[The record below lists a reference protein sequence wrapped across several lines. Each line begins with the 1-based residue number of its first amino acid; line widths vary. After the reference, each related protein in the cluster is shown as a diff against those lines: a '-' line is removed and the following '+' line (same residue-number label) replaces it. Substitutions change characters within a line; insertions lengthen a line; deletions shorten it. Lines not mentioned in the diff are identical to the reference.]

1 VINGCR
7 SCQPASIPHVLPKSS
22 DHGEPVRQHRGRAV
36 MENGIGQQVLAKIDQ
51 VIIIMPS
58 TALGS
63 SMNHIDRLSMKK
75 Q

>member
-1 VINGCR
+1 
-7 SCQPASIPHVLPKSS
+7 
-22 DHGEPVRQHRGRAV
+22 

-63 SMNHIDRLSMKK
+63 SMNQIDRLSMKK